1 MWPTARS
8 LSMSFPR
15 SLQILV
21 LLDIM
26 LPELDGFE
34 VCRRIKENAEIRRMP
49 MIILTSNKYG
59 GWNPLWC
66 NGRKSGQ

>member
-1 MWPTARS
+1 MWPTDRS

-34 VCRRIKENAEIRRMP
+34 VCRRIKENADDHSDVKQIWRMESA
-49 MIILTSNKYG
+49 MV
-59 GWNPLWC
+59 
-66 NGRKSGQ
+66 